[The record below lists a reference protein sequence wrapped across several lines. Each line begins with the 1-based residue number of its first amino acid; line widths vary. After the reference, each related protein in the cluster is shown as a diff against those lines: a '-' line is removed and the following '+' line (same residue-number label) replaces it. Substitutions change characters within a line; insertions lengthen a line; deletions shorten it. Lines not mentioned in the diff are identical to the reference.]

1 MFGSGDFGG
10 KSQSLFLKI
19 FKNTLGQFI
28 PNRPPKHVIT
38 STNSDFLINFKIIY
52 KLFYII
58 NGLLEKIIPMKLER

>member
-38 STNSDFLINFKIIY
+38 STNSDFLINFKII
-52 KLFYII
+52 
-58 NGLLEKIIPMKLER
+58 